1 MSSIDYDD
9 SYLNKSFLYFKNAS
23 NLKMYVRN
31 ATFLFLEIKI
41 KQFETFHVYW
51 VGHYKT
57 TTT

>member
-23 NLKMYVRN
+23 NLKMYVKK

-41 KQFETFHVYW
+41 KHHVYW
-51 VGHYKT
+51 AGHYKT
-57 TTT
+57 KTT